1 MSGTLKIA
9 GTTLAT
15 NPTNS
20 KVEIDDAVS
29 GKGIA
34 KAWVKFDGS
43 LELDNTAP
51 ETAGDNMIIRASH
64 NVQSV
69 QWDQTGVYTVN
80 LVSGAVIDEHY
91 CVVTGGKR
99 TDSNS
104 NEAGDFNGTHSLTV
118 NSFKLMYVN
127 INGISNNQIN
137 AFAAIFR

>member
-20 KVEIDDAVS
+20 KVEIDDAVN

-43 LELDNTAP
+43 LELDNTTP

-69 QWDQTGVYTVN
+69 QWNQTGVYTVN

-91 CVVTGGKR
+91 CALATNQLHAFIP
-99 TDSNS
+99 SS
-104 NEAGDFNGTHSLTV
+104 PTV
-118 NSFKLMYVN
+118 NSFQI
-127 INGISNNQIN
+127 INEQFTGSRANYAHIS
-137 AFAAIFR
+137 AAVFR